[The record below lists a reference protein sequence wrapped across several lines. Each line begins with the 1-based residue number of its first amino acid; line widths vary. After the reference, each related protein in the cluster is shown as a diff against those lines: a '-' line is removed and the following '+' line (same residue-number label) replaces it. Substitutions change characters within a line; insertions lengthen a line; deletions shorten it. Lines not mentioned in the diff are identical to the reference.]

1 MRRQGKVENVSQ
13 EKSNLS
19 NCRARTMDVPTYK
32 CIIMGEKCCGKTTF
46 LKRHLTGEFVE
57 EYVHT
62 ARGSTS
68 IVTLTF
74 NSNRGPIQFDVFDWG
89 QENEE
94 LLLHPE
100 DFYKDG
106 QCAIVM
112 FDVSSVF
119 IFGDFFKQFL
129 MLNLPISLCGNK
141 ADIKTDNYSV
151 YDPENFLS
159 SPNLEKKIF
168 SEISVKTGLN
178 IDQPFLYLAR
188 KLLND
193 FTLEFIPSTNV

>member
-1 MRRQGKVENVSQ
+1 
-13 EKSNLS
+13 
-19 NCRARTMDVPTYK
+19 MDVPTYK
-32 CIIMGEKCCGKTTF
+32 CLIMGEKRCGKTTF
-46 LKRHLTGEFVE
+46 LNRLLTGKFVE
-57 EYVHT
+57 KYVHT

-68 IVTLTF
+68 IVPLTF
-74 NSNRGPIQFDVFDWG
+74 NTNRGPIRFDVFDWG
-89 QENEE
+89 QEDEE

-119 IFGDFFKQFL
+119 LFGDFFKQFL

-141 ADIKTDNYSV
+141 VDIKTDKNCV
-151 YDPENFLS
+151 YDPENFFS
-159 SPNLEKKIF
+159 SPILEKKLY

-188 KLLND
+188 KLFNE
-193 FTLEFIPSTNV
+193 FTLEFIPSTDV